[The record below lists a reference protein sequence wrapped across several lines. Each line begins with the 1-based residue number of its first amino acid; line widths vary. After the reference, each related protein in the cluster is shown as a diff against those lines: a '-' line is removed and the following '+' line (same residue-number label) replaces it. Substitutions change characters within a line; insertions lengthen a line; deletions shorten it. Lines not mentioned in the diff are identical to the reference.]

1 MIQDFC
7 RLFSIRGYFKTLGVI
22 PLMLCTTESHRLE
35 VGAGIFLG
43 LRTWFPEKGSSPGK
57 GGRTARHMWRSVSL
71 QSQATG
77 HRQTAPRG
85 PEETPGPPTCP
96 LPSGLWVHCWP
107 WAPLCG
113 FKTQCRA
120 GVSKTATFLLGMQL
134 QLGLGME
141 ERGKEEGRGIHVV
154 QGDTSWVITGEAVPF
169 LCWVPES
176 AWPQGPVDPTALSF
190 GPKGICESGT
200 FPWETT

>member
-1 MIQDFC
+1 
-7 RLFSIRGYFKTLGVI
+7 
-22 PLMLCTTESHRLE
+22 
-35 VGAGIFLG
+35 
-43 LRTWFPEKGSSPGK
+43 
-57 GGRTARHMWRSVSL
+57 MWRSVSL
-71 QSQATG
+71 QPQATG

-120 GVSKTATFLLGMQL
+120 GVSKTVTFLLGMQL

-141 ERGKEEGRGIHVV
+141 EGGKEEGRGILVV
-154 QGDTSWVITGEAVPF
+154 RGDTSRVITRVISPSRGGGCALPVLGPRVCLAPRTCGSHCIELWA
-169 LCWVPES
+169 
-176 AWPQGPVDPTALSF
+176 QGNL
-190 GPKGICESGT
+190 
-200 FPWETT
+200 

>member
-1 MIQDFC
+1 
-7 RLFSIRGYFKTLGVI
+7 
-22 PLMLCTTESHRLE
+22 MLCTTESHRLE

-113 FKTQCRA
+113 FKIQCRA

-141 ERGKEEGRGIHVV
+141 EGGKEEGEGHPRGSGGHQLGDNGGGCALPVLGPRVCLAPRTCGSHCIELWA
-154 QGDTSWVITGEAVPF
+154 QGN
-169 LCWVPES
+169 L
-176 AWPQGPVDPTALSF
+176 
-190 GPKGICESGT
+190 
-200 FPWETT
+200 